1 MKYDY
6 AIVIGRFQPIHL
18 GHVRLIKNA
27 LEMADE
33 VIVCI
38 GSANA
43 PRTPRNPFSYEERQK
58 LIRAEFP
65 VGTKLEFLALDD
77 FLYNDG
83 AWVKQV
89 HYKVNSVILR
99 QSRNPDTVKIA
110 LSGYEKDATS
120 YYLKYFPEWESE
132 FHTLEGDYSSTELRE
147 FFYNAALNRGKTPD
161 KWLAPDNLW
170 GVDIGIPQHSLILSE
185 PETYQQRLHDLAFE
199 WDFNKHYD
207 PSKFPIFV
215 VTVDAVVTANHHVLL
230 ITRKSEPGKG
240 LLALPGGHVNP
251 DEKLKQAMLR
261 ELREE
266 TSIDRSNRVLEANI
280 AQVETF
286 DHPQRSER
294 GRVITTAYHIKL
306 PDEDKLPKIKA
317 GDDAAKARWVPLSE
331 VRKENMFEDH
341 FDIVTKLT
349 RSM

>member
-65 VGTKLEFLALDD
+65 VGTKLEFIALDD
-77 FLYNDG
+77 MLYNDG

-89 HYKVNSVILR
+89 HYKVNTVILR
-99 QSRNPDTVKIA
+99 QSRDPDTVSIA

-120 YYLKYFPEWESE
+120 YYLKYFPEWKSE
-132 FHTLEGDYSSTELRE
+132 FHTLEGDYNSTEIRE
-147 FFYNAALNRGKTPD
+147 FFYTAAMSRGVEPD
-161 KWLAPDNLW
+161 RWLVPDNLW
-170 GVDIGIPQHSLILSE
+170 GIDIGIPPNSLILSE
-185 PETYQQRLHDLAFE
+185 PETYQARFHSLAFE
-199 WDFNKHYD
+199 WDFNKKYD

-215 VTVDAVVTANHHVLL
+215 ATVDAVVTANLHVLL
-230 ITRKSEPGKG
+230 ITRKSAPGKG

-251 DEKLKQAMLR
+251 DEKLEQAMLR

-266 TSIDRSNRVLEANI
+266 TSIDRSDRVLKSNI
-280 AQVETF
+280 RCKEIF

-294 GRVITTAYHIKL
+294 GRVITTAFHIQL

-331 VRKENMFEDH
+331 IRKSDMFEDH
-341 FDIVTKLT
+341 FDIITNLT